1 VPIFDGSL
9 VNLSPTFFMKKHYV
23 LVSALLLAA
32 ATSRGQGTELFLSEY
47 TEGAHQSGISY
58 NGGVSNSTGN
68 ERALEVFNPTSSS
81 VSLNAYSIRRYS
93 NGSATVTEEERL
105 VRRTGA
111 NTLNSAATFVYAN
124 GEATITAITSKA
136 DQLASFPVGTATPNV
151 TLVRGGVAYHNGDDA
166 LALVRWTSGTAGVG
180 TPVLVDIFGVIG
192 FQPLPSGG
200 GTGTGQWS
208 GTNAADPPIVVN
220 GQSVQPFVASANQS
234 LIRRPTVSSGT
245 RVNPASATY
254 NIADQWQVYSAAFPQ
269 GGTSDPAA
277 QSYSRLGEHNDY
289 IGPFGTYGPLK
300 VLEKFNNGISVYP
313 NPASGTAFVELKDV
327 KVGSIVVMNNLGQ
340 SITAQPQGLSTEKIT
355 LDISGLKAGLY
366 FVQFISKDGQTKL
379 YKELMVK

>member
-1 VPIFDGSL
+1 
-9 VNLSPTFFMKKHYV
+9 MKKHYV

-136 DQLASFPVGTATPNV
+136 DQLASFPVGTVTPNV
-151 TLVRGGVAYHNGDDA
+151 TLVRGGVAYHNGNDA
-166 LALVRWTSGTAGVG
+166 LALVRWTSGTAGTG

-192 FQPLPSGG
+192 QDPGTSWSAQDAG
-200 GTGTGQWS
+200 GTLVT
-208 GTNAADPPIVVN
+208 
-220 GQSVQPFVASANQS
+220 SANQS
-234 LIRRPTVSSGT
+234 LIRRASVSSGV
-245 RVNPASATY
+245 RVNP
-254 NIADQWQVYSAAFPQ
+254 QQQ
-269 GGTSDPAA
+269 GGTPTVRTGYNISTEWESYSSAFPSGGGTADPAA
-277 QSYSRLGEHNDY
+277 QSFSRLGEHNDY

>member
-1 VPIFDGSL
+1 
-9 VNLSPTFFMKKHYV
+9 MKKHYV

-68 ERALEVFNPTSSS
+68 ERALEIFNPTSSS
-81 VSLNAYSIRRYS
+81 VSLNTYSIRRYS
-93 NGSATVTEEERL
+93 NGSATATEEEKLQRT
-105 VRRTGA
+105 TGA
-111 NTLNSAATFVYAN
+111 NTLNSAAAFVYAN
-124 GEATITAITSKA
+124 GEATITAIRSKA
-136 DQLASFPVGTATPNV
+136 NQFASFPVGVATPNV
-151 TLVRGGVAYHNGDDA
+151 TLLRGGVAYHNGDDA
-166 LALVRWTSGTAGVG
+166 LGLVRWTGATAGTG
-180 TPVLVDIFGVIG
+180 TPILVDIFGVIG
-192 FQPLPSGG
+192 FQPLPAGG

-208 GTNAADPPIVVN
+208 GTNPLDPPVN
-220 GQSVQPFVASANQS
+220 GQTSAPLVASANQS
-234 LIRRPTVSSGT
+234 LIRRATVSGGT
-245 RVNPASATY
+245 RVSPPAATY
-254 NIADQWQVYSAAFPQ
+254 NIADQWQAYSYAFPP
-269 GGTSDPAA
+269 GGTSDAAA

-289 IGPFGTYGPLK
+289 TGPFGTYAPLK

-340 SITAQPQGLSTEKIT
+340 SITAQPQGLSSEKIT
-355 LDISGLKAGLY
+355 LDISNLKAGLY

>member
-1 VPIFDGSL
+1 
-9 VNLSPTFFMKKHYV
+9 MKKHYV

-68 ERALEVFNPTSSS
+68 ERALEIFNPTSSS
-81 VSLNAYSIRRYS
+81 VSLNTYSIRRYS
-93 NGSATVTEEERL
+93 NGSATATEEEKLQRT
-105 VRRTGA
+105 TGA
-111 NTLNSAATFVYAN
+111 NTLNSAAAFVYAN
-124 GEATITAITSKA
+124 GEATITAILSKA
-136 DQLASFPVGTATPNV
+136 NQLAASPVATTGPN
-151 TLVRGGVAYHNGDDA
+151 TLLRGGVAYHNGDDA
-166 LALVRWTSGTAGVG
+166 LGLVRWTGATAGAG
-180 TPVLVDIFGVIG
+180 TPILVDIFGVIG
-192 FQPLPSGG
+192 FQPLPAGG

-208 GTNAADPPIVVN
+208 GTNAADPPVN
-220 GQSVQPFVASANQS
+220 GQTTPPLVASANQS
-234 LIRRPTVSSGT
+234 LIRRASVSSGT

-254 NIADQWQVYSAAFPQ
+254 NIADQWQAYSFAFPP
-269 GGTSDPAA
+269 GGTADAGA

-289 IGPFGTYGPLK
+289 TGPFGTYAPLK

-313 NPASGTAFVELKDV
+313 NPASGTAIVELKDV

-340 SITAQPQGLSTEKIT
+340 SISAQPQGLSTEKIT
-355 LDISGLKAGLY
+355 LDISNLKAGLY